1 MLQTIEEKD
10 EYETDVSELDY
21 GYYIDKYDVDIFENV
36 NNEVLFDKYQTKID
50 GLNKIIKE
58 LRKKNDG
65 LQKQVNGLNHVLFYK
80 KIEVSQLE
88 SENARLKNNKASDDT
103 YMSYFEDCM
112 DCLCM
117 PLYACQMACIYS
129 GIKLKKI
136 DN

>member
-88 SENARLKNNKASDDT
+88 SENARLT
-103 YMSYFEDCM
+103 H
-112 DCLCM
+112 LR
-117 PLYACQMACIYS
+117 I
-129 GIKLKKI
+129 
-136 DN
+136 

>member
-1 MLQTIEEKD
+1 MLQRID
-10 EYETDVSELDY
+10 ENDEETDESELDY
-21 GYYIDKYDVDIFENV
+21 SYYIDKYDVDIFENV

-65 LQKQVNGLNHVLFYK
+65 LQKQVNGLNHALFHK

-88 SENARLKNNKASDDT
+88 CENARLKNNTDKGDT

-112 DCLCM
+112 DCLCL
-117 PLYACQMACIYS
+117 PLYACQMACIYG

-136 DN
+136 DK